1 MAIICR
7 DYKLLFIM
15 TPRTACTAVGD
26 LLCEHYGGQ
35 FLPAEDIL
43 DSRGHIVVQK
53 KHSTLSELFRRRLLT
68 REEAQW
74 LLRITAVRNP
84 FDSLVSV
91 YFKQRFK
98 YQPLLRDPGS
108 WVNRSPRYARRMK
121 YAERYSFNGWFF
133 KISYRRLVRRL
144 LLGRPSM
151 FEDYTRGVDVV
162 LRYENLE
169 QDLKDLFRRAG
180 IPWKADLPVVNRT
193 DERTGDDYRSFY
205 SRPATLAARFIYSYD
220 LKTYGYRF

>member
-1 MAIICR
+1 
-7 DYKLLFIM
+7 
-15 TPRTACTAVGD
+15 
-26 LLCEHYGGQ
+26 
-35 FLPAEDIL
+35 
-43 DSRGHIVVQK
+43 
-53 KHSTLSELFRRRLLT
+53 
-68 REEAQW
+68 
-74 LLRITAVRNP
+74 
-84 FDSLVSV
+84 
-91 YFKQRFK
+91 
-98 YQPLLRDPGS
+98 
-108 WVNRSPRYARRMK
+108 MK

>member
-15 TPRTACTAVGD
+15 TPRTACTAIGE
-26 LLCEHYGGQ
+26 LLCEHYGGR

-43 DSRGHIVVQK
+43 DSRGRILVQK
-53 KHSTLSELFRRRLLT
+53 KHSTLSELIRHRLLT
-68 REEAQW
+68 REEAQS
-74 LLRITAVRNP
+74 LLKITAVRNP

-98 YQPLLRDPGS
+98 YQPLLRDPAS
-108 WVNRSPRYARRMK
+108 WVSRSPHYARRMK
-121 YAERYSFNGWFF
+121 YAQKHSFNRWFF
-133 KISYRRLVRRL
+133 RISYRRLIRRL
-144 LLGRPSM
+144 LLGHPSM
-151 FEDYTRGVDVV
+151 FDDYTRGVDRI

-169 QDLKDLFRRAG
+169 QDLKEVFRRAG

-193 DERTGDDYRSFY
+193 DERPDHDYRSFY
-205 SRPATLAARFIYSYD
+205 SRPAALVAKFTYSQD
-220 LKTYGYRF
+220 LKRYRYQF

>member
-15 TPRTACTAVGD
+15 TPRTACTAIGD

-43 DSRGHIVVQK
+43 DSRGRIVVQK
-53 KHSTLSELFRRRLLT
+53 KHSNLSQLLRHRLLT
-68 REEAQW
+68 REEAQS
-74 LLRITAVRNP
+74 LLKIAAVRNP

-98 YQPLLRDPGS
+98 YQPLLSDPAS
-108 WVNRSPRYARRMK
+108 WVSRSPRYAQRMR
-121 YAERYSFNGWFF
+121 YAQKHPFNQWLFR
-133 KISYRRLVRRL
+133 ISYRRFIRRL
-144 LLGRPSM
+144 LFGRPSM
-151 FEDYTRGVDVV
+151 FDDYTQGMDVV

-169 QDLKDLFRRAG
+169 QDLKDVFRRAG
-180 IPWKADLPVVNRT
+180 IPWKTDIRVVNRT
-193 DERTGDDYRSFY
+193 DERLNHDYRSFY
-205 SRPATLAARFIYSYD
+205 SRSAAIIARFTYSHD
-220 LKTYGYRF
+220 VKRYGYKF